1 MSSILWRVTH
11 LLDFQPNSYKK
22 RQEYK
27 MINTIGTGS
36 FGTVKLAIRI
46 KDDEKVAIKIIDK
59 SSQEGHLD
67 IVIRELN
74 ILQKYQHENIVPFLD
89 WFESKDKYYFV
100 FKLCKGGQLLDRLL
114 ELGSFTE
121 LDCRNLIKQILL
133 AVDYLHDNNL
143 IHRDIKL
150 ENLLFEDSSEN
161 SKLLL
166 TDFGISK
173 ILDYENQMIRT
184 QCGTPNY
191 TAPEI
196 FIKINYGK
204 PVDMWSIGVLT
215 YLLLSG
221 NFPYEIEGF
230 PNRQLLD
237 DMFEEKCCY
246 DSCCL
251 PKISKNA
258 IDFIK
263 KLLKG
268 DYLQRMTIKQALT
281 HPWIA
286 DYCDNN
292 INLIQKDSKAFNAA
306 KAYKNAFIK
315 LKAVNALHKSVRLNS
330 LSPDSI
336 NEY

>member
-1 MSSILWRVTH
+1 MSQLLWRVTH
-11 LLDFQPNSYKK
+11 LLTYQPERYSK
-22 RQEYK
+22 RQDYK
-27 MINTIGTGS
+27 ILGTIGTGS

-100 FKLCKGGQLLDRLL
+100 FKLCTGGQLGDHLNKLD
-114 ELGSFTE
+114 SFTE
-121 LDCRNLIKQILL
+121 LYCKKLVIQVLL
-133 AVDYLHDNNL
+133 AVDYLHENGI
-143 IHRDIKL
+143 IHRDVKL

-173 ILDYENQMIRT
+173 LLNHENEMLKT

-196 FIKINYGK
+196 FLKIHYGK
-204 PVDMWSIGVLT
+204 PVDMWSIGILT

-230 PNRQLLD
+230 PSRQLLD
-237 DMFEEKCCY
+237 DMFEERCCF
-246 DSCCL
+246 DHCCL
-251 PKISKNA
+251 PETSSEA

-263 KLLKG
+263 KLIKG
-268 DYLQRMTIKQALT
+268 DPQRRMTAKEALK
-281 HPWIA
+281 HPWIFMS
-286 DYCDNN
+286 CDNKPKS
-292 INLIQKDSKAFNAA
+292 IKKDKKCFHPV
-306 KAYKNAFIK
+306 KKHKLAFIK
-315 LKAVNALHKSVRLNS
+315 FKMINALNKKC
-330 LSPDSI
+330 
-336 NEY
+336 